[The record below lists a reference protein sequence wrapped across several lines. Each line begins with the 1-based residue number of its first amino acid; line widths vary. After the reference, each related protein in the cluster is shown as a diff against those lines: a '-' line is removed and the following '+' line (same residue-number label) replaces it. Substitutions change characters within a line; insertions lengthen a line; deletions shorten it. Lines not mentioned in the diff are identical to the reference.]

1 MVYNM
6 PYYLRNKNE
15 VLNYIDE
22 VFSGIE
28 IAIPSVIGSET
39 RHIQVLSFTTRVDAE
54 DFKNKHPQPLR
65 NFTVSNNLDYEL

>member
-6 PYYLRNKNE
+6 SYYLRKGNE

-28 IAIPSVIGSET
+28 IAVSAVIGSET

-54 DFKNKHPQPLR
+54 DFKKEHPHALR
-65 NFTVSNNLDYEL
+65 NFTVSNNLDYE